1 MISSKPRSMRSS
13 LQAHSTRRD
22 RHLIKHFCLPSCEYT
37 LLSLQ
42 HVNRSSNLSIR
53 HRASKIDQE
62 LRLQK
67 LRGFIN
73 PVQHLWQNT
82 ELNEAI
88 MSFNGFCDLMGL
100 NKVRDYLVTCQVHD
114 IQEWGLYQL
123 DTEGQSLQKEL
134 EEKLKVRIPSH
145 P

>member
-1 MISSKPRSMRSS
+1 
-13 LQAHSTRRD
+13 
-22 RHLIKHFCLPSCEYT
+22 
-37 LLSLQ
+37 
-42 HVNRSSNLSIR
+42 
-53 HRASKIDQE
+53 
-62 LRLQK
+62 
-67 LRGFIN
+67 
-73 PVQHLWQNT
+73 
-82 ELNEAI
+82 
-88 MSFNGFCDLMGL
+88 MGL